1 MNNFK
6 ENNPLRKLFA
16 DFLRENS
23 AYDQFV
29 TNYYKDKY
37 STTIGR
43 FLDGNARYWVQ
54 MAFLWDKTTEGRPF
68 WVKINNKWAETYEEY
83 KSSTRK

>member
-1 MNNFK
+1 MNNFN

-29 TNYYKDKY
+29 TNYYKENRHR
-37 STTIGR
+37 TIGR
-43 FLDGNARYWVQ
+43 YLNGSARYWIQ
-54 MAFLWDKTTEGRPF
+54 MAFQWDQVPEGRPF
-68 WVKINNKWAETYEEY
+68 WVMMNRKWYETYEEY